1 MVLSRL
7 TKITGPGVSTDTNW
21 VGNNADFTGITTSG
35 TSFNI
40 GVTTIHSN
48 LIEAHNIKS
57 TGIITATGGSFS
69 GNVTAVDGTFSGNVS
84 IAGTLTYEDVTN
96 IDSVGIVTA
105 LGFKTIGVSTDAGVT
120 NGFTA
125 GRISIYDNN
134 SHNIFRIGTYPS
146 YAPAVFNS
154 SNIVF
159 STNGFYVRN
168 TAATRNYIGINN
180 STGILQLGY
189 GAATNHGYKL
199 ETSAK
204 GIKVGTGVTIETNG
218 QAEVAGITTFYKD
231 VHIKSGTNRLYLGT
245 TDRLSLIADPSHSYL
260 RNSGSSSHFQIH
272 SNNFSVRSYDGNGSI
287 TLFYSPVSDGNEGG
301 GPRLYHNHGAG
312 LILER
317 LRTTKSGV
325 NIVGTTTSTQLAVTG
340 VSTFSDNLNIID
352 DKKIIV
358 GNGDGQGNDLEI
370 FHQSSNNYNY
380 IKSPA
385 KGLIILNSGNNA
397 TYIKANYF
405 NLHNASSTVTY
416 ATANGNQINLRYA
429 SSVKLQ
435 TTGYGV
441 TITSQL
447 DTTNLSVS
455 GVSTFTGRSDHSSSL
470 QMLAGNNIVLQNDSN
485 SANCQID
492 CYGGAG
498 FRLTSYNQTMFTCEN
513 GSNTKFYTDSGTSR
527 LEITHAG
534 DVLVNTGGLHI
545 PDALTHIGDTDTKI
559 RFPAADTITAETGG
573 NERFRIDSSGR
584 IGINETSPSAEL
596 DVKGD
601 GVPVNINS
609 SNSNTF
615 KIAFEDNGT
624 VRGYLGSDNTN
635 LLNVGN
641 SSAASQFTINT
652 AGVAYNGNTSTHG
665 SGVFMC
671 EIHTDILRLLKASQ
685 NHPNTTGN
693 YYSWADGGT
702 ASWSWDHYG
711 MRMDA
716 NVGSHNWQ
724 CGSVYL
730 TPGTYTLMQCWKAEP
745 NTHGWSVFGSNSNG
759 NGYYLT
765 DDQAYGSYNTLL
777 TSYASQSPSN
787 DGRAFWYGTTS
798 GNFFHNVTSAGTYRI
813 QQMGQPYGSG
823 GYKYYI
829 LAAYLLKLK

>member
-287 TLFYSPVSDGNEGG
+287 
-301 GPRLYHNHGAG
+301 
-312 LILER
+312 
-317 LRTTKSGV
+317 
-325 NIVGTTTSTQLAVTG
+325 
-340 VSTFSDNLNIID
+340 
-352 DKKIIV
+352 
-358 GNGDGQGNDLEI
+358 
-370 FHQSSNNYNY
+370 
-380 IKSPA
+380 
-385 KGLIILNSGNNA
+385 
-397 TYIKANYF
+397 
-405 NLHNASSTVTY
+405 
-416 ATANGNQINLRYA
+416 
-429 SSVKLQ
+429 
-435 TTGYGV
+435 
-441 TITSQL
+441 
-447 DTTNLSVS
+447 
-455 GVSTFTGRSDHSSSL
+455 
-470 QMLAGNNIVLQNDSN
+470 
-485 SANCQID
+485 
-492 CYGGAG
+492 
-498 FRLTSYNQTMFTCEN
+498 
-513 GSNTKFYTDSGTSR
+513 
-527 LEITHAG
+527 
-534 DVLVNTGGLHI
+534 
-545 PDALTHIGDTDTKI
+545 
-559 RFPAADTITAETGG
+559 
-573 NERFRIDSSGR
+573 
-584 IGINETSPSAEL
+584 
-596 DVKGD
+596 
-601 GVPVNINS
+601 
-609 SNSNTF
+609 
-615 KIAFEDNGT
+615 
-624 VRGYLGSDNTN
+624 
-635 LLNVGN
+635 
-641 SSAASQFTINT
+641 
-652 AGVAYNGNTSTHG
+652 
-665 SGVFMC
+665 
-671 EIHTDILRLLKASQ
+671 
-685 NHPNTTGN
+685 
-693 YYSWADGGT
+693 
-702 ASWSWDHYG
+702 
-711 MRMDA
+711 
-716 NVGSHNWQ
+716 
-724 CGSVYL
+724 
-730 TPGTYTLMQCWKAEP
+730 
-745 NTHGWSVFGSNSNG
+745 
-759 NGYYLT
+759 
-765 DDQAYGSYNTLL
+765 
-777 TSYASQSPSN
+777 
-787 DGRAFWYGTTS
+787 
-798 GNFFHNVTSAGTYRI
+798 
-813 QQMGQPYGSG
+813 
-823 GYKYYI
+823 
-829 LAAYLLKLK
+829 